1 MSDGMACFQR
11 DSRLRRLVASDL
23 IHELGGGGRRLNV
36 QRQAREPDPVPSHHG
51 PWAVV

>member
-11 DSRLRRLVASDL
+11 DSRLRQLVASDL
-23 IHELGGGGRRLNV
+23 IHELGGGGSRFNV
-36 QRQAREPDPVPSHHG
+36 PKQAREPDPVPSHHR